1 MAIKCITKQSNKKA
15 DVTIK
20 QGKSR
25 ANITFRNDVW
35 KKITD
40 TGYLKV
46 GVDGNRVYFAQGLTS
61 NDYKVTIKGDCRNG
75 YVQPY
80 TDLLD
85 GFDGDYTLERDY
97 NTKLRFI
104 RKLGGTKNGK

>member
-1 MAIKCITKQSNKKA
+1 MAIKWITKQSNKKA

-20 QGKSR
+20 QGNSKGKSR
-25 ANITFRNDVW
+25 ANITFRNDVL

-40 TGYLKV
+40 TGFLKV

-75 YVQPY
+75 YIHRPAVEPARR
-80 TDLLD
+80 L
-85 GFDGDYTLERDY
+85 
-97 NTKLRFI
+97 
-104 RKLGGTKNGK
+104 